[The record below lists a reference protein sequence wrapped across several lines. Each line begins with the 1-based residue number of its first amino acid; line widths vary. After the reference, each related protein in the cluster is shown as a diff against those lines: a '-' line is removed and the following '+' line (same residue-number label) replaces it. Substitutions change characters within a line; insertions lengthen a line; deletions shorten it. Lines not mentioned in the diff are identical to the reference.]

1 MTITPHTRADPVQT
15 PILPT
20 PVSGEALP
28 GGTVLVVD
36 DEAVDALAIEETL
49 SRVGYRILRA
59 GTGAEAFQ
67 VLADERVALV
77 LIDLQLPD
85 MDGMEVLRRALEA
98 DQRIEVIVMTA
109 HGSIEQAV
117 QAMQEG
123 AADYL
128 AKPIDLVDLRARV
141 DRAIRSRSLAEEVRY
156 LRDEVNRRYGVQP
169 LLGHSRAMEQV
180 YELIR
185 QVAPTNATVLI
196 TGESGT
202 GKELT
207 ARALH
212 FLSRRRDKPLLAIN
226 CAAFSESL
234 LESELF
240 GHERGAFTGATE
252 RRIGKLELAQGGT
265 LFLDEIAEVS
275 RTVQVKLLRVLEQ
288 REFMRVGGAQTI
300 RIDVRLV
307 TATNADLDQLV
318 AGKRFRED
326 LYYRLKVITIPLPP
340 LRDRREDIPLLVQA
354 FLQQFATET
363 GKVIRGIREEALDV
377 LVRYHWPGNVR
388 ELRNVVESMVVLARR
403 PELTLADVPAAVR
416 AAAGLPPRLAL
427 PAGRVPVGAPV
438 GAPVGEP
445 SAPGTHR
452 PSVQSEPIG
461 AGAPTGADGPAASPP
476 ASAGVS
482 APAQPVVGAPAGVR
496 EAPIAAGDG
505 RALGVSVG
513 MTMAEIEREAIR
525 RTLEWAGGNKTRAAR
540 ILQIGL
546 RTLQRKL
553 KQFESRPH

>member
-1 MTITPHTRADPVQT
+1 M
-15 PILPT
+15 
-20 PVSGEALP
+20 
-28 GGTVLVVD
+28 VD
-36 DEAVDALAIEETL
+36 DEAESARAIERAL
-49 SRVGYRILRA
+49 SRVGYRLLVA
-59 GTGAEAFQ
+59 TTGAEAFR
-67 VLADERVALV
+67 VLAEERVALV
-77 LIDLQLPD
+77 LVDLRLPD
-85 MDGMEVLRRALEA
+85 MDGMEVLRRALES
-98 DQRIEVIVMTA
+98 DERVEVIVMTA

-117 QAMQEG
+117 HAMQEG

-128 AKPIDLVDLRARV
+128 TKPIDLADLRARV

-180 YELIR
+180 YDLIR
-185 QVAPTNATVLI
+185 QVAPTNATVLV

-212 FLSRRRDKPLLAIN
+212 FLSRRRDRPFLAIN

-240 GHERGAFTGATE
+240 GHEKGAFTGATE
-252 RRIGKLELAQGGT
+252 RRRGKLELAQGGT

-275 RTVQVKLLRVLEQ
+275 RSVQVKLLRVLEQ
-288 REFMRVGGAQTI
+288 REFMRVGGSETI
-300 RIDVRLV
+300 RIDVRLI
-307 TATNADLDQLV
+307 TATNADLERLV
-318 AGKRFRED
+318 AERRFRED

-340 LRDRREDIPLLVQA
+340 LRERREDIPLLVHA
-354 FLQQFATET
+354 FVQQFAAET

-427 PAGRVPVGAPV
+427 PAGYPPQPGSA
-438 GAPVGEP
+438 AGEP
-445 SAPGTHR
+445 PATSPG
-452 PSVQSEPIG
+452 P
-461 AGAPTGADGPAASPP
+461 GPAAAPEPGEARDPYPP
-476 ASAGVS
+476 APVHVAAAGRAGPGV
-482 APAQPVVGAPAGVR
+482 PAAGFGRPDAFGFGQPGAPI
-496 EAPIAAGDG
+496 PAGDG
-505 RALGVSVG
+505 RVFQLAVG
-513 MTMAEIEREAIR
+513 MSMEEIEREAIH
-525 RTLEWAGGNKTRAAR
+525 RTLESVGGNKTKAAR
-540 ILQIGL
+540 VLRIGL

-553 KQFESRPH
+553 KQYERAPR

>member
-1 MTITPHTRADPVQT
+1 VTITPHSKADPAQT

-20 PVSGEALP
+20 PVTGEALP

-36 DEAVDALAIEETL
+36 DEAADAQRIEEAL

-59 GTGAEAFQ
+59 GTGTEAFRA
-67 VLADERVALV
+67 LADERVALV
-77 LIDLQLPD
+77 LVDLQLPD

-128 AKPIDLVDLRARV
+128 TKPIDLADLRARV
-141 DRAIRSRSLAEEVRY
+141 DRAIRSCSLAEEIRY

-212 FLSRRRDKPLLAIN
+212 FLSRRRDKPFLPIN
-226 CAAFSESL
+226 GAAFAESL

-275 RTVQVKLLRVLEQ
+275 RAVQVKLLRVLEQ
-288 REFMRVGGAQTI
+288 REFMRVGGSQTI

-307 TATNADLDQLV
+307 TATNADLEQLV
-318 AGKRFRED
+318 ASKRFRED

-354 FLQQFATET
+354 FLQQFAAET
-363 GKVIRGIREEALDV
+363 GKVIRGIREEALEV
-377 LVRYHWPGNVR
+377 LVRYRWPGNVR

-427 PAGRVPVGAPV
+427 PAG
-438 GAPVGEP
+438 
-445 SAPGTHR
+445 APGSPAAR
-452 PSVQSEPIG
+452 G
-461 AGAPTGADGPAASPP
+461 AEGAEPAASPSLP
-476 ASAGVS
+476 AGVS
-482 APAQPVVGAPAGVR
+482 RPTPPAAGVVGAAAGVGVGAS

-505 RALGVSVG
+505 RALDLSVG

-525 RTLEWAGGNKTRAAR
+525 RTLEWAGGNKTKAAR
-540 ILQIGL
+540 ILHMGL

-553 KQFESRPH
+553 KQFESWSH